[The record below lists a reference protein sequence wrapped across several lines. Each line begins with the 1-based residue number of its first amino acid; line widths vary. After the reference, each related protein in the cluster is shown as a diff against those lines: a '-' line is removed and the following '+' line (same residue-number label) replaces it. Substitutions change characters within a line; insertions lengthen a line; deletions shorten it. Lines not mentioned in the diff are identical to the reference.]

1 MNETFY
7 AVQNGSN
14 FDWDYG
20 AGIYSSAVAM
30 AKNLMDDRDYDGQ
43 EIRIAVIDVE
53 NNFCE
58 NEIIMREGIRC

>member
-7 AVQNGSN
+7 AVQNGCN

-20 AGIYSSAVAM
+20 TGNYNDAVTM

-43 EIRIAVIDVE
+43 EIRIAVIDVD
-53 NNFCE
+53 NNFCDK
-58 NEIIMREGIRC
+58 EIVMREGIRC

>member
-14 FDWDYG
+14 LDWDYG

-30 AKNLMDDRDYDGQ
+30 AQDLMNDLDYDGQ
-43 EIRIAVIDVE
+43 EIRIAVIDVK

-58 NEIIMREGIRC
+58 KEIVVREGIRC